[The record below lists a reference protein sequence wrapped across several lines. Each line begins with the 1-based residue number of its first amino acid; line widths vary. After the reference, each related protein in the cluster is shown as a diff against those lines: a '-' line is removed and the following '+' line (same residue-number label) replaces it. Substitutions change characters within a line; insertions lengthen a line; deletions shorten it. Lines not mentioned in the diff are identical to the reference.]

1 MLCEYAERNGSARC
15 GALSAP
21 VEHIFLILTIQFAY
35 QFCMNGMLKLH
46 TPQSYLNHVHHCLFV
61 SAEKAFQK
69 CFVI

>member
-35 QFCMNGMLKLH
+35 
-46 TPQSYLNHVHHCLFV
+46 
-61 SAEKAFQK
+61 
-69 CFVI
+69 

>member
-15 GALSAP
+15 APLSAL

-46 TPQSYLNHVHHCLFV
+46 TPQSYLNHVHH
-61 SAEKAFQK
+61 
-69 CFVI
+69 